1 MKKHR
6 AGETAHR
13 YRAPGL
19 HRCDRTSRNK
29 RGTARLRV
37 WGLHDRPRASHQSTS
52 ASLVLCRS
60 PEWKSNIYIRAQQH
74 AKDNSV
80 HARKSQL
87 CLETRT
93 ESSSLAF
100 FDMLLTSLGVP
111 TLGSRRAR
119 LPEAG
124 YSPAARL
131 QAGGEPLWGSSHQE
145 CIAQAR
151 GSEAIVSRG
160 GRSPLALPPFP
171 EASLCSRARNAST
184 QPDGQRRKV

>member
-1 MKKHR
+1 MKNTAPGRLRTDTGRQGCTAATAPRGTKGDLLAWGVGASRR
-6 AGETAHR
+6 AG
-13 YRAPGL
+13 
-19 HRCDRTSRNK
+19 C
-29 RGTARLRV
+29 
-37 WGLHDRPRASHQSTS
+37 HQSTS

-80 HARKSQL
+80 HARKSQP

-93 ESSSLAF
+93 ESSSLVF

-111 TLGSRRAR
+111 TLGSRLAR
-119 LPEAG
+119 LPDAG

-131 QAGGEPLWGSSHQE
+131 QAGGEPLWGSRDQE
-145 CIAQAR
+145 PIAQAR

-160 GRSPLALPPFP
+160 GRSPLALPPCP